1 LLLQAFMSSHVSVL
15 SAILAGYLAFAG
27 AARAEP
33 APDASRAQTA
43 PLTERRERA
52 RRWYGW
58 QTLTFDAAALG
69 VGVTGVSLHEAHP
82 GAGVVLGATGLLGYS
97 LSGPVVHWAHARPGA
112 AGASLALRLGLP
124 LLTVGVL
131 SGGAAA
137 RCPGTGGPD
146 DERYCER
153 MERTLLVAGSLS
165 LLAASLLDAS
175 FLGWE
180 SPPRTAKSAALTP
193 LVPVLAWDGR
203 RGATL
208 GLGGA
213 F

>member
-1 LLLQAFMSSHVSVL
+1 MSPPVSVL

-33 APDASRAQTA
+33 APGASLAQPV
-43 PLTERRERA
+43 PLAERRERA

-69 VGVTGVSLHEAHP
+69 VGLTGVSLHDAHP

-97 LSGPVVHWAHARPGA
+97 LSAPFIHWVHARPGA

-124 LLTVGVL
+124 LLTLGIL

-137 RCPGTGGPD
+137 RCPGMGGSD

-165 LLAASLLDAS
+165 LLAASIVDAS
-175 FLGWE
+175 LLGWE
-180 SPPRTAKSAALTP
+180 SPPRTATGATLAP
-193 LVPVLAWDGR
+193 LAPVLSWDGR